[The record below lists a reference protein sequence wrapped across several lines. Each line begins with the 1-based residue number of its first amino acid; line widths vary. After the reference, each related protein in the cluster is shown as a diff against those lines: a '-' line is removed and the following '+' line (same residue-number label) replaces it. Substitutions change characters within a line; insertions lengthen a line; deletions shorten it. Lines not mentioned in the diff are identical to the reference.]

1 MRTYPR
7 KVILRAAPAVI
18 TEEPRSIPAAWRRR
32 GTMGL
37 ILKQIMRK
45 LKSMTP
51 YIWNHL
57 VVIKVTVPYMVWRT

>member
-1 MRTYPR
+1 MALTLQTP
-7 KVILRAAPAVI
+7 AAGSPAAAAAG
-18 TEEPRSIPAAWRRR
+18 PRSIPAAWRRR
-32 GTMGL
+32 GTMGP